1 MYLSKIQRQPN
12 ILRDSQRY
20 DRNTFLWGPDNGDPI
35 LAKDLSVQHLA
46 NVINWIQDH
55 PAQYSDAI
63 LNFMIGEAGYRRL
76 AAFTNDDPYVIINDQ
91 GRAEVIRCTQ
101 DRVNVKN
108 MRIGARK

>member
-1 MYLSKIQRQPN
+1 
-12 ILRDSQRY
+12 
-20 DRNTFLWGPDNGDPI
+20 
-35 LAKDLSVQHLA
+35 
-46 NVINWIQDH
+46 
-55 PAQYSDAI
+55 
-63 LNFMIGEAGYRRL
+63 MIGEAGYRRL